1 LTFNVN
7 SRYVSVETAAYTTP
21 DGRKIA
27 YLRRRFLPQGESL
40 PLLVE
45 VIWTEGERLDLV
57 AARTIGDPE
66 QFWRIC
72 DANNMMNPF
81 DIVVEPGDT
90 LRVPV
95 PQIEERR

>member
-1 LTFNVN
+1 MPNQD
-7 SRYVSVETAAYTTP
+7 SRYSAVSKAEYTTA
-21 DGRKIA
+21 DGRKIM
-27 YLRRRFLPQGESL
+27 YLNRRFLPPAESL

-45 VIWTEGERLDLV
+45 VSWVDGDRLDLI

-81 DIVVEPGDT
+81 DEPAEPGDR
-90 LRVPV
+90 LRVPL
-95 PQIEERR
+95 PQVEEAR